1 MIKLKN
7 NFLRG
12 SYPPAVTPFK
22 NGEVDYDKFAEI
34 CDYMIDNG
42 SHGILAT
49 GTTGEPSTL
58 TTKERIE
65 LYKVAVET
73 TAGRVPVC
81 AATGSQSLADT
92 LEITK
97 GAEKAGVDALLVVTP
112 YYVRPPQRGLVEYY
126 NTIGKKTG
134 LPLMIYHIPGRT
146 AVSVTLDTVEQ
157 IMDKTPHLVG
167 IKHAVN
173 DLGFVTHAL
182 DRFGF
187 DFRIFVGLED
197 LSFPMLCIGACGLMN
212 AVGNVAPRK
221 VADLYEHTVKGN
233 IAAARKLHYD
243 LAELNEA
250 VFYDTN
256 PIAIKYIMMKLGVLD
271 KNEHRLPMA
280 SCTPDIAA
288 RLDGVMQRAGMKV
301 KAAKA
306 KKNGKHKKAA

>member
-1 MIKLKN
+1 VIKMKK

-22 NGEVDYDKFAEI
+22 NGKVDFAKFEEI
-34 CDYMIDNG
+34 VDYMIDNG
-42 SHGILAT
+42 SHGVLVT

-58 TTKERIE
+58 TSDERKQ
-65 LYKVAVET
+65 LYKIAVDVA
-73 TAGRVPVC
+73 AKRVPIV
-81 AATGSQSLADT
+81 AATGSQSEAETMDLSFA
-92 LEITK
+92 
-97 GAEKAGVDALLVVTP
+97 AEKAGVDSLLVVTP

-126 NTIGKKTG
+126 VQIGKKID

-157 IMDKTPHLVG
+157 IMNRTENLVG

-187 DFRIFVGLED
+187 DFRVFVGLED

-221 VADLYEHTVKGN
+221 VAELYEQTVAGN
-233 IAAARKLHYD
+233 IDKARKLHYE
-243 LAELNEA
+243 LTELNEA

-256 PIAIKYIMMKLGVLD
+256 PIAIKYILMKMGVLD
-271 KNEHRLPMA
+271 KNEHRLPMMPA
-280 SCTPDIAA
+280 TAEVAA
-288 RLDGVMQRAGMKV
+288 RLDGVMKRAGLS
-301 KAAKA
+301 
-306 KKNGKHKKAA
+306 NGKKSKKKAA